1 MGYVNLKLRKG
12 NFVVDQGYFYSFDES
27 NDVLL
32 QKIDDGSTAFSYPL
46 DTVISSAV
54 KSLEH
59 DKIYFWTLENSGGG
73 NVNVKKWLVENSIC
87 NLKDTINLSPDY
99 DSNAFTV
106 EHYHTSVAATISGG
120 DHVIQVKNYY
130 DTVVSSGIVLTLG
143 PNSSTWY
150 EDVTVN
156 SVSGTYITLTSG
168 TQYPYDV
175 NDEVNFY
182 TNLWLFNND
191 GDGSLR
197 KINAY
202 TGALIATTSG
212 SEYKNITACTFA
224 RVGNVFD
231 SDVDALIYVKSTN
244 LKFVNI
250 ATLTNYGIMT
260 MDNLRSNGSTVIPV
274 YDLTISGKT
283 VYRLQDE
290 ATYYGADNDWGSMY
304 NYQVSTVRPFID
316 SITVTAYPLIL
327 PANGYNVT
335 QVKAAVFDQY
345 GDGVVNKPVHFTDT
359 DNVGFITI
367 NPAYTDYFWGT
378 GEAKTAYKAGIT
390 PQTVTIEGTVTQ
402 YD

>member
-1 MGYVNLKLRKG
+1 MAYENLKLRKG
-12 NFVVDQGYFYSFDES
+12 NFVVDRGYFYTFDE
-27 NDVLL
+27 DWGVLV
-32 QKIDDGSTAFSYPL
+32 QKLADGSIAFSYPL
-46 DTVISSAV
+46 SSLISNSI
-54 KSLEH
+54 KSLEF
-59 DKIYFWTLENSGGG
+59 DGVNFWSLENPSGGS
-73 NVNVKKWLVENSIC
+73 VDIKKWRVENSTC
-87 NLKDTINLSPDY
+87 NLKDVISLSSDY

-106 EHYHTSVAATISGG
+106 EHYHTAVAATISG
-120 DHVIQVKNYY
+120 DDDVIQVKSYY

-168 TQYPYDV
+168 TQYSYDV
-175 NDEVNFY
+175 DDEVNFY

-191 GDGSLR
+191 GNGSLR
-197 KINAY
+197 KVNAY
-202 TGALIATTSG
+202 TGDLVATTSG
-212 SEYKNITACTFA
+212 SEYDNIAACTFA
-224 RVGNVFD
+224 RINDVFD
-231 SDVDALIYVKSTN
+231 SNVDALIYVKSTN
-244 LKFVNI
+244 LKFVNVG
-250 ATLTNYGIMT
+250 TLANYDIMII
-260 MDNLRSNGSTVIPV
+260 DNLKSNGSTIIPV
-274 YDLTISGKT
+274 YDLTISGET

-290 ATYYGADNDWGSMY
+290 ATYYGVDNSWSTY
-304 NYQVSTVRPFID
+304 NYQVSTIRSFID

-345 GDGVVNKPVHFTDT
+345 GDGVMNKPVHFTDT
-359 DNVGFITI
+359 DSIGFITI

-378 GEAKTAYKAGIT
+378 GEAKTSYKAGIT

>member
-120 DHVIQVKNYY
+120 DYVIQVKSYY

-143 PNSSTWY
+143 LNSSTWY

-168 TQYPYDV
+168 TQYSYDV
-175 NDEVNFY
+175 DDEVNFY

-191 GDGSLR
+191 GNGSLR
-197 KINAY
+197 KVNAY
-202 TGALIATTSG
+202 TGDLVATTSG
-212 SEYKNITACTFA
+212 SEYDNIAACTFA
-224 RVGNVFD
+224 RINDVFD
-231 SDVDALIYVKSTN
+231 SNVDALIYVKSTN
-244 LKFVNI
+244 LKFVNVG
-250 ATLTNYGIMT
+250 TLANYGIMT
-260 MDNLRSNGSTVIPV
+260 IDNLRSNGSTVIPV

-290 ATYYGADNDWGSMY
+290 ATYYGVDNSWSTY
-304 NYQVSTVRPFID
+304 NYQVSTVRSFID

>member
-1 MGYVNLKLRKG
+1 MAYENIRFRKS
-12 NFVVDQGYFYSFDES
+12 NMVVDQGYFYMFDEDWDS
-27 NDVLL
+27 LT
-32 QKIDDGSTAFSYPL
+32 QKLDDGTVAFTYPL
-46 DTVISSAV
+46 DTVISTAV
-54 KSLEH
+54 KSLEY
-59 DKIYFWTLENSGGG
+59 DKINFWSLENPGGG
-73 NVNVKKWLVENSIC
+73 SVNVKKWRVENSIC

-120 DHVIQVKNYY
+120 DSVIQVKSYY
-130 DTVVSSGIVLTLG
+130 DTVISGGVVLTLG
-143 PNSSTWY
+143 PNNSTWY

-156 SVSGTYITLTSG
+156 SVSGTYVTLISG
-168 TQYPYDV
+168 TQYSYEV

-191 GDGSLR
+191 GNGSLR

-202 TGALIATTSG
+202 TGALLATTSG
-212 SEYKNITACTFA
+212 SEYDNITACTFA
-224 RVGNVFD
+224 RINDIFD

-244 LKFVNI
+244 LKFVNVD
-250 ATLTNYGIMT
+250 TLANYDIMT
-260 MDNLRSNGSTVIPV
+260 IDNLRSNGSTVIPV

-290 ATYYGADNDWGSMY
+290 ATYYGSNNSWSTY
-304 NYQVSTVRPFID
+304 NYQISTIRPFID

-345 GDGVVNKPVHFTDT
+345 GDGIKNKPVYFTDT

-378 GEAKTAYKAGIT
+378 GEAKTAYRAGVT
-390 PQTVTIEGTVTQ
+390 PQTVTIEGTATQ